1 MGEATTVLLLRT
13 VNVFSLKTIAKII
26 SKAALPSLLL
36 PLYSEKPT
44 SPGEEIGQTDGEDL
58 PIISCDSWWWW
69 LRTNQPSSPSCEM
82 TDDEKEKKKQV
93 RRLVYITISMAK
105 LISTLL
111 ALITSYAIFVH
122 TQGSPLALELSHR

>member
-1 MGEATTVLLLRT
+1 M
-13 VNVFSLKTIAKII
+13 IAKMI

-36 PLYSEKPT
+36 PLFSEKPT

-69 LRTNQPSSPSCEM
+69 LRRSQPSSHLRVI
-82 TDDEKEKKKQV
+82 TDDEKEIAKKKIQV

-105 LISTLL
+105 LISALL
-111 ALITSYAIFVH
+111 ALIISYAIFVH